1 MLSPTENLIVV
12 AMEECNEIGQE
23 LSKVLRFGPDDHHPY
38 DKPFLTNGHRVMKE
52 YYQLQAVISLL
63 QEDNVLPIL
72 TLEEQNEIMAEK
84 VNKVKHWSDYSR
96 KKGIID

>member
-38 DKPFLTNGHRVMKE
+38 DKPFLTNGHRVMK
-52 YYQLQAVISLL
+52 
-63 QEDNVLPIL
+63 
-72 TLEEQNEIMAEK
+72 K
-84 VNKVKHWSDYSR
+84 
-96 KKGIID
+96 